1 MNKKSIGILAYY
13 WPPAGGSGVQRW
25 LRFSN
30 HLFDLGWDVHVFTFS
45 NPNNS
50 IITNG
55 ANALKIE
62 EEVKTENMETNQK
75 EMENFNQMSSVSEST
90 SLQNKENQQSF
101 ESDEKMT
108 LSI

>member
-45 NPNNS
+45 NPKYPN
-50 IITNG
+50 
-55 ANALKIE
+55 
-62 EEVKTENMETNQK
+62 V
-75 EMENFNQMSSVSEST
+75 
-90 SLQNKENQQSF
+90 
-101 ESDEKMT
+101 
-108 LSI
+108 LSIVSKPPTASPNFQLPLINQPLSIVIDVAMNLQIIVLTIVLL